1 MENFKMEEKIEL
13 PNCLDRA
20 KRFVSKGLEDIRLY
34 EHNGKLKFIA
44 TTIQYSPLGQNR
56 MVIGEYDISEKCLH
70 SVELI
75 EPPDANIWCEKNWI
89 PIKYSLQN
97 KDGIQEDS
105 EYFIY
110 GWSPFQVGR
119 LVPENTEMP
128 EFSYKLEIVLKKEY
142 PNILFL
148 DKFRGST
155 PFIPFGDRLVGL
167 VHFSEE
173 YTPRHYYHMLIQLE
187 KDTLDIVER
196 SQPFYFQR
204 KRIEFCIGFTLSNIE
219 SQESFCFWIS
229 QMDREPLFQTIPT
242 KEIRWTKI

>member
-1 MENFKMEEKIEL
+1 MDESEIEL
-13 PNCLDRA
+13 PVHDTY
-20 KRFVSKGLEDIRLY
+20 SIGLEDIRLY
-34 EHNGKLKFIA
+34 NYKDNVKFIA
-44 TTIQYSPLGQNR
+44 TNVHFVGNRKNRIIIGDYNYMNNSYSNCKIIQ
-56 MVIGEYDISEKCLH
+56 
-70 SVELI
+70 
-75 EPPDANIWCEKNWI
+75 PPTDTGCEKNWI